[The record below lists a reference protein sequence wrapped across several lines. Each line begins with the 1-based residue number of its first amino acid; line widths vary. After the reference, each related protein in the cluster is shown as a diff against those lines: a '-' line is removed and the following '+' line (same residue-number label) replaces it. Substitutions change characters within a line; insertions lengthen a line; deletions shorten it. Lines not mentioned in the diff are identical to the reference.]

1 MKIQITVS
9 LEVRLELEEAQGL
22 KTLQFTKF
30 GKIIDILRF
39 QFVFRK
45 PKPKEDTSTNTR
57 LNKRL
62 IQKEKDSFLDGF
74 DQRSSRREKKKNQ
87 NINYRESG
95 KGKSKLTLE
104 KRFIKVPFFSKKVDF
119 TKFLRE
125 NHGRALW
132 LNFGL

>member
-9 LEVRLELEEAQGL
+9 LEVRLELEEVQGSNING
-22 KTLQFTKF
+22 KF
-30 GKIIDILRF
+30 GKIIENLRF

-95 KGKSKLTLE
+95 KGKSKFRKNFLKSRSLV
-104 KRFIKVPFFSKKVDF
+104 KRS
-119 TKFLRE
+119 
-125 NHGRALW
+125 
-132 LNFGL
+132 

>member
-95 KGKSKLTLE
+95 KGKSKFR
-104 KRFIKVPFFSKKVDF
+104 KIFS
-119 TKFLRE
+119 
-125 NHGRALW
+125 
-132 LNFGL
+132 